1 MYKTPFLAVVELLP
15 LFRVCS
21 CLSVKKTDLHER
33 ATFVSKPVL
42 ASTIFSQLNFLE
54 YHHYLQ
60 FVKLFL
66 IFFKGSITFVLYYQ
80 LDRIHLSCIRL
91 SVRITG
97 SSLNGG

>member
-42 ASTIFSQLNFLE
+42 AGTTIFSQLNFLE

-66 IFFKGSITFVLYYQ
+66 IFFKGSITFVLYY
-80 LDRIHLSCIRL
+80 
-91 SVRITG
+91 
-97 SSLNGG
+97 

>member
-42 ASTIFSQLNFLE
+42 ASTIFSQLNLLE

-66 IFFKGSITFVLYYQ
+66 IFFKESFIFILYFQ
-80 LDRIHLSCIRL
+80 LDRMPPACIFW
-91 SVRITG
+91 
-97 SSLNGG
+97 